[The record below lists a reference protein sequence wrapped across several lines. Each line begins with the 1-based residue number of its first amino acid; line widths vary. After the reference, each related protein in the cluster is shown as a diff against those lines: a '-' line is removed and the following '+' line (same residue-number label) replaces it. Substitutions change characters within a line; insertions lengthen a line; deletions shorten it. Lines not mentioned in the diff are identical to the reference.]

1 MSNEN
6 TRHRKGKNMDLAVMT
21 NTPKRKRAIYGLGT
35 AILSMVAPTWAAAS
49 GSVTINTNN
58 TNADMDTMM
67 GGIIGVVFTMARYVG
82 VFLLVYG
89 IWMTIQGFKDDTVD
103 GKIKGITMCVIA
115 IALISLKTLV
125 SAALPGV
132 IS

>member
-1 MSNEN
+1 
-6 TRHRKGKNMDLAVMT
+6 MDLAVMT

-82 VFLLVYG
+82 IFLLVYG